1 MSLTNLKNHWLHAS
15 LTQRLWVL
23 VLAVALPTCAL
34 YAAGLADDPQ
44 VTPFA
49 EQLDDEVPEC
59 DFLQEWVG
67 RRLERVVMTHNEA
80 LVGVIITDICED
92 FIRLESTAGGK
103 IYLVAIDSII
113 SLEGRPE

>member
-1 MSLTNLKNHWLHAS
+1 MSLTNLKSHWLHAS
-15 LTQRLWVL
+15 LAQRLF
-23 VLAVALPTCAL
+23 VLALVAALPACAL
-34 YAAGLADDPQ
+34 YAGLADGTQ

-49 EQLDDEVPEC
+49 EQVDDEVPEC

-113 SLEGRPE
+113 SMEGRPE